1 MADRFPGEI
10 TLGGTI
16 VINTVEERER
26 VENAL
31 SLFGEYCSHNYGE
44 PRHGHVSIEEVPGLL
59 NDEGMLV
66 GKDDQARYGEF
77 EEVEAACREAGIG
90 YRRHS
95 SARYEYDAEQVEW
108 RPGMEEAHLCFAN
121 DDGNLYVRED
131 TAREILGILDDDTKI
146 STDRI
151 SEVRKIIKDELGDH
165 IPALEPFKIIDNA
178 PKEDED

>member
-16 VINTVEERER
+16 VINTIEERER

-31 SLFGEYCSHNYGE
+31 SLFGEYCSHSYGE
-44 PRHGHVSIEEVPGLL
+44 PRHGHVSIEEVPELL
-59 NDEGMLV
+59 NDSGMLV

-90 YRRHS
+90 YSRHS

-121 DDGNLYVRED
+121 DGGNLYLQEE
-131 TAREILGILDDDTKI
+131 TARRILTLLDDGEKPPTE
-146 STDRI
+146 RI
-151 SEVRKIIKDELGDH
+151 EAAKELIKSELGDH

-178 PKEDED
+178 PPSED